1 MWAGHHNDKSA
12 MIAIYDILEL
22 VDTKVE
28 AKDLWVRNFDYSPDQ
43 ICAVSNASSL
53 IVSHDKKISI
63 LNFWKDRICPSR
75 VFQPPPKMIRTRDSD
90 SEFSSSD
97 DSGTEE
103 EEGN

>member
-1 MWAGHHNDKSA
+1 MAGQHNDKRA
-12 MIAIYDILEL
+12 MIRYVLYQMHQAWL
-22 VDTKVE
+22 
-28 AKDLWVRNFDYSPDQ
+28 
-43 ICAVSNASSL
+43 SL
-53 IVSHDKKISI
+53 MKLSI

-103 EEGN
+103 EEGIEDNGAQYENKDPISA